1 MNYKDDVEL
10 LKMKKII
17 TLDLVIKKL
26 IELDFDFEKK
36 TTCVAWVTFP
46 YSEENLKTVE
56 TALRKLNWT
65 AEEYILNHDEDFI
78 FVEKDIN
85 TH

>member
-10 LKMKKII
+10 LKMKRIT

-26 IELDFDFEKK
+26 IELDSEKK
-36 TTCVAWVTFP
+36 ATCVAWVTFP

-78 FVEKDIN
+78 FVDIDIDN
-85 TH
+85 Y

>member
-10 LKMKKII
+10 LKMKRIT

-26 IELDFDFEKK
+26 IELDSEKK
-36 TTCVAWVTFP
+36 ATCVAWVTFP

-78 FVEKDIN
+78 FVEKDIDN
-85 TH
+85 H